1 MKKHGYY
8 RIFSV
13 CASSRNA
20 SWSRTLQFQ
29 DLSVRTQP
37 RGQSGVWNVLDG
49 TSIRSRQRRGGGGGL
64 TQQHENRLHALSKLR
79 REIAYGLR
87 DALPS
92 AGGYELLPE
101 PSVRNPR
108 RLLWSAHV
116 LDVLAAC
123 GWELKPAAV
132 LLNTSVSRLTR
143 TLYQDPDL
151 WQILN
156 RSRAGLG
163 LHPLKGN

>member
-1 MKKHGYY
+1 MTERDQWLSMTPEELLAGCDQEFRKARVHGGQKVNKT
-8 RIFSV
+8 S
-13 CASSRNA
+13 CAVRLTHRATGLCVTADPSR
-20 SWSRTLQFQ
+20 S
-29 DLSVRTQP
+29 
-37 RGQSGVWNVLDG
+37 
-49 TSIRSRQRRGGGGGL
+49 
-64 TQQHENRLHALSKLR
+64 QHENRLHALSKLR

-87 DALPS
+87 DALPAS
-92 AGGYELLPE
+92 GGYELLPE
-101 PSVRNPR
+101 PSVRNPM

-116 LDVLAAC
+116 LDVLAAS

-132 LLNTSVSRLTR
+132 LLHTSVSRLTR

-156 RSRAGLG
+156 RSRAELG

>member
-1 MKKHGYY
+1 MTERDQWLEMTPEELLAECEQEFRKARGHGGQKVNKT
-8 RIFSV
+8 S
-13 CASSRNA
+13 CAVRLTHRATGLCVTADASR
-20 SWSRTLQFQ
+20 S
-29 DLSVRTQP
+29 
-37 RGQSGVWNVLDG
+37 
-49 TSIRSRQRRGGGGGL
+49 
-64 TQQHENRLHALSKLR
+64 QHENRLHALSKLR

-116 LDVLAAC
+116 LDVLAVC

>member
-1 MKKHGYY
+1 MTERDQWLEMTPEELLTECEQEFRKARGHGGQKVNKT
-8 RIFSV
+8 S
-13 CASSRNA
+13 CAVRLTHRATGLCVTADASR
-20 SWSRTLQFQ
+20 S
-29 DLSVRTQP
+29 
-37 RGQSGVWNVLDG
+37 
-49 TSIRSRQRRGGGGGL
+49 
-64 TQQHENRLHALSKLR
+64 QHENRLHALSKLR
-79 REIAYGLR
+79 REIAHGLR